1 MQWVRT
7 RSSDIE
13 VSVGIHVTEFC
24 NEDTGDIKVLY
35 LPGSCRV
42 YLSIDDACDV
52 KLFRINFQGTRVSS
66 PVPKPAAT
74 WRHPPDRHTHTHT
87 GRRALVSSPHLVSW
101 WVWEKGLMH
110 VETWSA
116 PFLLRGLVT
125 AGGTHFGLCLCVVC
139 FSSPALVQG
148 AWGREWVYWILS
160 ALLWGRSGISFAL
173 PGLSFILQPGFEQQ
187 YSWPLDLR
195 LCHSFVSVT
204 LLIQDS
210 GRLSLLGRASIFS
223 VHRV

>member
-87 GRRALVSSPHLVSW
+87 QGDGLSSLPLTWWVGGFGRRDWCMWKLGPL
-101 WVWEKGLMH
+101 
-110 VETWSA
+110 
-116 PFLLRGLVT
+116 P
-125 AGGTHFGLCLCVVC
+125 
-139 FSSPALVQG
+139 FSSGGWWLQEEHTLVCVFVWCVFQAQHWCKVPEAESESIGYWVHCCGGGQAL
-148 AWGREWVYWILS
+148 
-160 ALLWGRSGISFAL
+160 ALLS
-173 PGLSFILQPGFEQQ
+173 Q
-187 YSWPLDLR
+187 
-195 LCHSFVSVT
+195 V
-204 LLIQDS
+204 
-210 GRLSLLGRASIFS
+210 
-223 VHRV
+223 

>member
-13 VSVGIHVTEFC
+13 FSVGIHVTEFC
-24 NEDTGDIKVLY
+24 KEDKGDIKVLC

-52 KLFRINFQGTRVSS
+52 KLFRINFQGTRVFS
-66 PVPKPAAT
+66 PFPKPAAT
-74 WRHPPDRHTHTHT
+74 WRHPLRQTHTHT
-87 GRRALVSSPHLVSW
+87 QGDGLSSLPLTWWVGGFGRRDW
-101 WVWEKGLMH
+101 CVWELGLL
-110 VETWSA
+110 
-116 PFLLRGLVT
+116 PFSS
-125 AGGTHFGLCLCVVC
+125 GGWWLQEEHSGLCLCVVC

-173 PGLSFILQPGFEQQ
+173 PGLSFVLQPGFEQW

-195 LCHSFVSVT
+195 LCHSFLSVT
-204 LLIQDS
+204 FLIQDS
-210 GRLSLLGRASIFS
+210 GRLSLIGRASIFS